1 MVGKGRP
8 RAAGSLIAVAWV
20 HMCVCPGRCV
30 CVCVCERATE
40 QRARG
45 GAGLRGLAPG
55 GLATD
60 GAAGA

>member
-20 HMCVCPGRCV
+20 HV
-30 CVCVCERATE
+30 CVCAQVCVHVCERATE